1 MKQQENQEDL
11 FMAGVLY
18 GVGVGPGD
26 PEYMTLKAVRLIREN
41 EVIAVPGPVA
51 EETVAY
57 KIAVKAVPE
66 LADKE
71 LVPILMPMTH
81 DRAVMEQNHDEA
93 ADTVEGYLKAGKNVV
108 FLTLGD
114 PTVYSTYMYV
124 QKRIEER
131 GYHTELVSGI
141 TSFCAAAA
149 RANTSLV
156 EWSEQLHVLPAV
168 HKLDS
173 ELDLPGNYVL
183 MKSGKKMGQV
193 KEILRRSGRNVVM
206 VENCGMDT
214 EKVYHSVDEIPDDAG
229 YYSLIIAKEAKE

>member
-1 MKQQENQEDL
+1 
-11 FMAGVLY
+11 MAGVLY

-57 KIAVKAVPE
+57 KIAVQAVPE

-193 KEILRRSGRNVVM
+193 KEILRRSGRDVVM

-229 YYSLIIAKEAKE
+229 YYSLIIAKEAKK

>member
-1 MKQQENQEDL
+1 
-11 FMAGVLY
+11 MAGVLY

-57 KIAVKAVPE
+57 KIAVQAVPE

-193 KEILRRSGRNVVM
+193 KEILRRSGREVVM